1 MKKRVLFV
9 AAVLAAG
16 ASWAVSPNG
25 VPDLLTSSDGRRAA
39 TVAEWEK
46 TNRPEIKSFFL
57 DFIYGKRPC
66 ERPPHLKFSLAE
78 PDRMMMDGKALRKRV
93 RVEYGGTFGTNSFV
107 VTAFIPV
114 SAEKRPVPSFVLIC
128 NRDPKKNI
136 DPERVEKSE
145 FWPAEE
151 IVSRGYAAIAFWNGD
166 VTPDSY
172 HGNRLGCFA
181 CFENVDKMYRNLKG
195 WGVLSAWAWG
205 ASRVM
210 DWIETEPLLDAKHV
224 GVVGHSRGGK
234 TAILA
239 GATDE
244 RFAMIGSN
252 CSGCAGAKLNHIRL
266 PTSEHYQDTAQ
277 TRSFWYCHAY
287 KKFIVHHDDEIPFD
301 SHQLLALIAP
311 RLLYVVSAGPDT
323 GAGPQGE
330 FQSARLASPAWE
342 LYGRPGLGA
351 VFFPALD
358 EPIQRGCVGYHVHS
372 GIHTL
377 NLYDWNRYMDFADRH
392 GWRKAGVKGM

>member
-1 MKKRVLFV
+1 MKFE
-9 AAVLAAG
+9 LAAAFVFCALA
-16 ASWAVSPNG
+16 ASAVSPCG
-25 VPDLLTSSDGRRAA
+25 VPDLLVSREYGRIAM
-39 TVAEWEK
+39 TAEWER
-46 TNRPEIKSFFL
+46 TARPKIKKFFT
-57 DFIYGKRPC
+57 DYVYGHRPC

-78 PDRMMMDGKALRKRV
+78 PDRTMMDGRALRKRV
-93 RVEYGGTFGTNSFV
+93 CVEYGGRYGTNSFV
-107 VTAFIPV
+107 FTAFIPA
-114 SAEKRPVPSFVLIC
+114 SAKKRPAPSFVLIC

-151 IVSRGYAAIAFWNGD
+151 IVARGYAAIAFWNGD

-181 CFENVDKMYRNLKG
+181 CFENVDKMYRRLDS
-195 WGVLSAWAWG
+195 WGALSAWAWA

-210 DWIETEPLLDAKHV
+210 DWIETEPLLNAKHV

-239 GATDE
+239 GVTDE
-244 RFAMIGSN
+244 RFAMTCSN

-277 TRSFWYCHAY
+277 TRSFWYCHAF
-287 KKFIVHHDDEIPFD
+287 KKFIAHHDDKIPFD
-301 SHQLLALIAP
+301 SHQLLALVAP

-330 FQSARLASPAWE
+330 FHSVRLASPAWE

-372 GIHTL
+372 GPHTL
-377 NLYDWNRYMDFADRH
+377 NSYDWGRYMDFADFH
-392 GWRKAGVKGM
+392 GWLR